1 MNHANP
7 PLGIQKVRLSLKFCQ
22 SSARVRTQSDPES
35 QGSDETKSGKEILR
49 ELVVSC
55 CNSPEIR
62 EPAEAALDDISLLVS
77 FLVMVDFL
85 FAI

>member
-1 MNHANP
+1 MGPKN
-7 PLGIQKVRLSLKFCQ
+7 S
-22 SSARVRTQSDPES
+22 RVRTESDPES

-55 CNSPEIR
+55 CDLPESL

-77 FLVMVDFL
+77 FVVTVDFL